1 MEQRKIQSKKRY
13 LLSFIIGT
21 SIFCLI
27 FILTNFLGRT
37 ELDRMYSINGEMA
50 QDIFKD
56 KLAYSFFNER
66 TCSEEYFGK
75 ISRDLGYSG
84 SIINNI
90 EKKFGKEDKE
100 VLEQKKF
107 YTLVLLEHLE
117 FLKDYNKN
125 CNSSFQ
131 YILFFYSNQ
140 QNKYP
145 QSEEAGRILDLIS
158 KDYPNLSIYSFDI
171 NLESELI
178 QKLITKYNITK
189 APTVIIDDKFVID
202 EVKSIEEVKK
212 YLN

>member
-1 MEQRKIQSKKRY
+1 MQSKKRY

-21 SIFCLI
+21 LVFCLV

-37 ELDRMYSINGEMA
+37 ELNRMNSINGEMA

-56 KLAYSFFNER
+56 KLAYSFFDER

-90 EKKFGKEDKE
+90 EKKFGKEDQG

-140 QNKYP
+140 KEIYP
-145 QSEEAGRILDLIS
+145 QSEEVGRMLDSLG
-158 KDYPNLSIYSFDI
+158 KDYPNVSVYSFDI
-171 NLESELI
+171 NLNSDLI
-178 QKLITKYNITK
+178 KKLINKYNVTEV
-189 APTVIIDDKFVID
+189 PLVIIDEKFVLEGI
-202 EVKSIEEVKK
+202 KSIQEVEK

>member
-1 MEQRKIQSKKRY
+1 MQSKKRY

-21 SIFCLI
+21 AIFCLI

-37 ELDRMYSINGEMA
+37 ELNRMNSINEEMA

-56 KLAYSFFNER
+56 KLAYSFFDER

-84 SIINNI
+84 SIINDI
-90 EKKFGKEDKE
+90 EKKFGKEDLG

-140 QNKYP
+140 KDKYED
-145 QSEEAGRILDLIS
+145 SEEVGRMLDSLG
-158 KDYPNLSIYSFDI
+158 KDYPNVSVYSFDI
-171 NLESELI
+171 NLNSDLI
-178 QKLITKYNITK
+178 QKLVDKYNVTK
-189 APTVIIDDKFVID
+189 APLVIIDEKFVLEDI
-202 EVKSIEEVKK
+202 KNIEEVEK